1 MVKNKLAVQTLLS
14 EDSNVTGDITLDG
27 TIKVDGKWNGNIRAG
42 GNVII
47 GEKAEIR
54 GDIKGNRIIISG
66 HVTGDVLASGQLSL
80 TNTAV
85 LTGDASYAAIVIDE
99 GAKLSGTCTLT
110 TPIEAPV
117 AVQQTETAE
126 EMNETI
132 ATEKTEDIE

>member
-1 MVKNKLAVQTLLS
+1 MAKNKLAVQTLLS

-27 TIKVDGKWNGNIRAG
+27 TIKVDGKWNGNISAG

-66 HVTGDVLASGQLSL
+66 HLTGDVLASGQLSL

-110 TPIEAPV
+110 TPIEPPA
-117 AVQQTETAE
+117 AVQQAESTEEINLASEQTE
-126 EMNETI
+126 E
-132 ATEKTEDIE
+132 K

>member
-110 TPIEAPV
+110 TPIEAPA

>member
-1 MVKNKLAVQTLLS
+1 MAKNKLAVQTLLS

-27 TIKVDGKWNGNIRAG
+27 TIKVDGKWNGNISAG

-110 TPIEAPV
+110 TPIEPPA
-117 AVQQTETAE
+117 AVQQAESTEEINLTSEQTE
-126 EMNETI
+126 E
-132 ATEKTEDIE
+132 K

>member
-1 MVKNKLAVQTLLS
+1 MAKNKLAVQTLLS

-27 TIKVDGKWNGNIRAG
+27 TIKVDGKWNGNISVG

-110 TPIEAPV
+110 TPIEPPA
-117 AVQQTETAE
+117 AVQQAESTEEINLTSEQTE
-126 EMNETI
+126 E
-132 ATEKTEDIE
+132 K